1 MLDNTP
7 RKNPPPFLSDVKR
20 FSDQNHTGPENLLG
34 PGHYEASLPAFENKK
49 HSNYRVFAESH
60 RFESY
65 GSYVDIKKARNLPGP
80 GTYNEGLAL
89 AA

>member
-1 MLDNTP
+1 
-7 RKNPPPFLSDVKR
+7 
-20 FSDQNHTGPENLLG
+20 
-34 PGHYEASLPAFENKK
+34 LPAFESKK

>member
-1 MLDNTP
+1 
-7 RKNPPPFLSDVKR
+7 
-20 FSDQNHTGPENLLG
+20 
-34 PGHYEASLPAFENKK
+34 LPAFENKK

-80 GTYNEGLAL
+80 GTYNEALAL
-89 AA
+89 AV